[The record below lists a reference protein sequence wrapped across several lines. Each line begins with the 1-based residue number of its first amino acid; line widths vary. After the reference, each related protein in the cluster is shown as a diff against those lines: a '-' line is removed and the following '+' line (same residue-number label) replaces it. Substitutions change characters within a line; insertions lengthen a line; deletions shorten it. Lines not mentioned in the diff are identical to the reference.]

1 MNPCCRSAISRS
13 PTPIRL
19 PPICGLLYPRERGF
33 LDAQRKYFVL
43 VDCVLQLIQVAVAL
57 LSGQESGDR
66 QQGNELGLL
75 VFLFKII
82 VPILPNQ
89 IFGQSRTFRHGAH
102 PQPLVVKQEVSGDAE
117 TFNGGTEIF
126 SP

>member
-1 MNPCCRSAISRS
+1 M
-13 PTPIRL
+13 
-19 PPICGLLYPRERGF
+19 
-33 LDAQRKYFVL
+33 
-43 VDCVLQLIQVAVAL
+43 
-57 LSGQESGDR
+57 LSGQEPRDR

-82 VPILPNQ
+82 VPILPHQ
-89 IFGQSRTFRHGAH
+89 ILGQSRAFRHGAH

-126 SP
+126 RRNTQLSGDFLKQWVFLRLHATAHNELPQCAHRKAIDDRP